1 MLGKLMKY
9 EFKATS
15 RMLLPINGAMLL
27 FALINRLFMELNF
40 FQTGNMEMKR
50 CTGCSLPRQAVSICV
65 MRICC
70 MVRQVRE
77 NVRLQKGWLRPF
89 SVREKSAPA
98 EPARLA

>member
-40 FQTGNMEMKR
+40 FQTGNMAISALA
-50 CTGCSLPRQAVSICV
+50 TV
-65 MRICC
+65 M
-70 MVRQVRE
+70 
-77 NVRLQKGWLRPF
+77 
-89 SVREKSAPA
+89 
-98 EPARLA
+98 ARLRGLHPHGARDGVFAGEVPDAQGAQRHGDHRRLCHYADRHYSAVL

>member
-40 FQTGNMEMKR
+40 FQTGNMAISALAHR
-50 CTGCSLPRQAVSICV
+50 HGGHVRHGDHRRLCHYADRHYSAV
-65 MRICC
+65 
-70 MVRQVRE
+70 
-77 NVRLQKGWLRPF
+77 L
-89 SVREKSAPA
+89 
-98 EPARLA
+98 